1 MKSLLID
8 SSALLAMVDAGDK
21 YHTAAA
27 RFVRARLPA
36 IFYLPETVFIETMVL
51 VKTRLGAGPAVEL
64 GNRIMASTHF
74 PLLYLTMED
83 RQAIWEIFS
92 RYTDKDWSYVDCSIL
107 VLARRL
113 GVTEV
118 FTFDRHFD
126 QMAGLTRVP
135 AE

>member
-8 SSALLAMVDAGDK
+8 TSALLAMVDAGDK
-21 YHTAAA
+21 YHAAA
-27 RFVRARLPA
+27 VAFVRARLPA

-51 VKTRLGAGPAVEL
+51 TKARLGAGPAVEL
-64 GNRIMASTHF
+64 GNRIMASTYF

-83 RQAIWEIFS
+83 RQATWEIFS

-107 VLARRL
+107 ALARRL
-113 GVTEV
+113 EVAEV